1 MAIDPKDLSIH
12 DDVLVETEVDGI
24 PIGLPSFVTNVLD
37 KELWL
42 ALRLPDP
49 RLLRIKEGQRIH
61 LTFDR
66 GGALIVE
73 SEFVR
78 RLGGSS
84 RQGTEKSRVFAVRR
98 PQGVD
103 QVQRRPHVR
112 VDLERDVRIKSFGA
126 LAADM
131 VGAGRTVN
139 IGAGGVQ
146 FTTEMPLMF
155 GDQLRVALVLT
166 ARDITARDIVV
177 AGGPVVR
184 IDEIP
189 APVPT
194 GSAASTDKPRMLT
207 RVAVRFD
214 KISEQDQER
223 ITCHILAAHRSRVA
237 DAARAATPPAGAA
250 TPPASAATSPAG
262 AATPPAGTTEAAQP
276 TANDVPPA
284 EPEADSAA
292 PQLPDGDTD
301 AVDQPA

>member
-24 PIGLPSFVTNVLD
+24 PISLPSFVTNVLD

-49 RLLRIKEGQRIH
+49 RLLRIEEGQRIH

-84 RQGTEKSRVFAVRR
+84 RMGTEKSRVFAVRR

-103 QVQRRPHVR
+103 QVQRRAHVR

-166 ARDITARDIVV
+166 ARDIVV

-189 APVPT
+189 APVPPGSEAPT
-194 GSAASTDKPRMLT
+194 GQAQDAHPSRGPLRQDHRAGSGADHLPYSRGPQEPHGRCRQGGDAPRPMPASSASGQR
-207 RVAVRFD
+207 RR
-214 KISEQDQER
+214 Q
-223 ITCHILAAHRSRVA
+223 RS
-237 DAARAATPPAGAA
+237 DARAPTPGRAG
-250 TPPASAATSPAG
+250 
-262 AATPPAGTTEAAQP
+262 
-276 TANDVPPA
+276 
-284 EPEADSAA
+284 
-292 PQLPDGDTD
+292 
-301 AVDQPA
+301 

>member
-250 TPPASAATSPAG
+250 TPPA
-262 AATPPAGTTEAAQP
+262 GTTEAAQP

>member
-24 PIGLPSFVTNVLD
+24 PIRLPAFVTNVLD

-49 RLLRIKEGQRIH
+49 RLLRIEEGQRIH

-103 QVQRRPHVR
+103 QVQRRAHVR

-166 ARDITARDIVV
+166 ARDIVV

-189 APVPT
+189 APAPT

-237 DAARAATPPAGAA
+237 DAGSAA
-250 TPPASAATSPAG
+250 TPPASAATPPASAATPPAS
-262 AATPPAGTTEAAQP
+262 AATPPAGTTETAQP
-276 TANDVPPA
+276 TANAVRPA
-284 EPEADSAA
+284 EPEADAAA

-301 AVDQPA
+301 ALDQPA